1 MHLLLE
7 ALIIFIQRDV
17 YPGTHYTDTDMHICS
32 HTNIISN
39 ISYCE
44 NANIFAIDMTL
55 KWFRIFIC

>member
-17 YPGTHYTDTDMHICS
+17 YPGTHIYTDTDMHICS
-32 HTNIISN
+32 HTKIISN
-39 ISYCE
+39 IIYCE

-55 KWFRIFIC
+55 NVV